1 MKFLTVFLPLLL
13 LLPLT
18 SDAQCRS
25 FTKKKCLPELEGYV
39 QNDNFNSAVLIP
51 GDEAELLLT
60 FYADKE
66 YRLLVCGHPILGDL
80 EFEVLDTDEE
90 VVYSNRD
97 VTGDSP
103 EHMFD
108 FKVATTQ
115 QLIVRIRVPEPEEP
129 STLIHEGCVSVMV
142 GSKEG

>member
-1 MKFLTVFLPLLL
+1 MKLVKI
-13 LLPLT
+13 LLPLIMLGPLT
-18 SDAQCRS
+18 SWSQCRS
-25 FTKKKCLPELEGYV
+25 FTKKKCLPMLEGYI

-66 YRLLVCGHPILGDL
+66 YRLLVCGHPVLGEL
-80 EFEVLDTDEE
+80 EYEVLDTDEE
-90 VVYSNRD
+90 TIYSSAKSDKADNI
-97 VTGDSP
+97 
-103 EHMFD
+103 FD

-115 QLIVRIRVPEPEEP
+115 QLIVRIRVPEGENP
-129 STLIHEGCVSVMV
+129 SALVHEGCVSVMI

>member
-1 MKFLTVFLPLLL
+1 MKLIKVLLPALLL
-13 LLPLT
+13 IPVL
-18 SDAQCRS
+18 SWSQCRS
-25 FTKKKCLPELEGYV
+25 FTKKKCLPMLEGYV

-66 YRLLVCGHPILGDL
+66 YRLLVCGHPVLG
-80 EFEVLDTDEE
+80 EIEYEVLDTDEE
-90 VVYSNRD
+90 LIFASKDSDKEDSNI
-97 VTGDSP
+97 
-103 EHMFD
+103 FD

-115 QLIVRIRVPEPEEP
+115 QLIVRIRVPEYDSP
-129 STLIHEGCVSVMV
+129 SALVHEGCVSVMV